1 MWRVFGEAL
10 MIQAVRV
17 SPDQLEL
24 AQQQRRLRTSAVA
37 LQVADECR
45 KIKIKRWEFGQ
56 RVLRLAT
63 TFLVLAGVMYLLSRT
78 MIG

>member
-1 MWRVFGEAL
+1 

-17 SPDQLEL
+17 SPAQLEM
-24 AQQQRRLRTSAVA
+24 AQQQRRLRTPAVA
-37 LQVADECR
+37 LQVAEER
-45 KIKIKRWEFGQ
+45 RRIKIKRWMFGW

-63 TFLVLAGVMYLLSRT
+63 TFIVVAGVIYLFSRT

>member
-37 LQVADECR
+37 LQVAEECR
-45 KIKIKRWEFGQ
+45 RIKIQRWAFAR
-56 RVLRLAT
+56 RVARFAG
-63 TFLVLAGVMYLLSRT
+63 TFLLLAGVMFIYSRT
-78 MIG
+78 MTS